1 MATITKYD
9 QSKKEVGTIELPA
22 EVFEVGVRPEIL
34 HLVVRAH
41 LAELRSGTHATL
53 NRALMK
59 GGGRKPWRQKG
70 TGRARAGSVKSP
82 LWRGGATIF
91 GPQPR
96 SYEFKVNKKVR
107 KLALRMAYSSRLITE
122 NLIVLNA
129 LELKEIKTKGFTQIV
144 ESLGLRKALVVLGSE
159 NSNVILS
166 ARNVRGITV
175 MQAEQVTV
183 YDILRHR
190 QLVLVEDAV
199 KAVHERLK

>member
-1 MATITKYD
+1 M
-9 QSKKEVGTIELPA
+9 PA